1 MIHLSHA
8 PTNIVEV
15 EGAPESN
22 PTFLNLL
29 LRFLDVGAVKTW
41 YYTCR
46 VFRDAEIND
55 EFVSCLSRRI
65 DIAQPS
71 FD

>member
-29 LRFLDVGAVKTW
+29 LRFLDVGGGENLVL
-41 YYTCR
+41 Y
-46 VFRDAEIND
+46 
-55 EFVSCLSRRI
+55 LSRL
-65 DIAQPS
+65 S
-71 FD
+71 